1 MKLYFV
7 NSNNVKK
14 NVNLVLF
21 CFERFYCYVCIILK
35 SFVTDLLEAAFCL
48 IKQTDFCQKYQSIS
62 QCLYPGTKCKTFQN
76 IQQRGR
82 IIIIKKLI
90 INESNDYYQ

>member
-1 MKLYFV
+1 MKLYFI

-14 NVNLVLF
+14 KCKLSPV
-21 CFERFYCYVCIILK
+21 CFERFYCYVCTILK

-62 QCLYPGTKCKTFQN
+62 QCLYPGKTNVKHFK
-76 IQQRGR
+76 ISSSVA
-82 IIIIKKLI
+82 
-90 INESNDYYQ
+90 E